1 MASVKASPAANA
13 KNFNPE
19 RNANTQANT
28 ANNLWG
34 VSPQAKAGA
43 RRRLNNMQK
52 KRGTQQ

>member
-19 RNANTQANT
+19 KSATTQANVAT
-28 ANNLWG
+28 GLWG

-43 RRRLNNMQK
+43 K
-52 KRGTQQ
+52 KRLKNMTTGNKR